1 MGNINNNLSKIPNST
16 SIKPPSGGI
25 KPETSSK
32 PNEQALQQKLEG
44 HSHQN
49 DPFKD
54 QLGKLPNVGGSVI
67 KPAPMFNDVG
77 KDVERVLSIGVMH
90 AQANENGQQI
100 KTPGVEFHLN
110 QVMQGMNN
118 GEKDELRDAIV
129 ERMSSKD
136 TTQRERD
143 VLQRMYNHVD
153 GLLDKG
159 KVLNDIKPGGP
170 NIIQGKPPFDPG
182 IKPGGPHIIQ
192 GKPGLMEKLQEEFQ
206 KQPGIGHEGH
216 PKLGSKLEQISQG
229 AAGIKEG
236 IKEGVNSISKHS
248 AEAQDISDELNQKMN
263 SMGNSQGAPAIKKQ
277 E

>member
-1 MGNINNNLSKIPNST
+1 MGNINNNLSKIPNSAP
-16 SIKPPSGGI
+16 IKPPSGSI
-25 KPETSSK
+25 KPETSSQ

-153 GLLDKG
+153 GQLDKG

-170 NIIQGKPPFDPG
+170 HFPGKKPPFDPG
-182 IKPGGPHIIQ
+182 IKPGGPHIIE

-216 PKLGSKLEQISQG
+216 PKFGSKLEQISQG

-236 IKEGVNSISKHS
+236 VNNISKDS
-248 AEAQDISDELNQKMN
+248 AEHQELSNQLNQKMN
-263 SMGNSQGAPAIKKQ
+263 SLGNSQGEAAIKKQ
-277 E
+277 D